1 MTRPV
6 ARVLVAGGTGFI
18 GSAVTRRL
26 REDGVDVTVAAR
38 STGTDLTDPGS
49 LANHPRFDA
58 IVHAA
63 CRASV
68 PESWIAPGSFYRDHF
83 LVTLNLLELARI
95 TGARLVL
102 ASTYVYGTAP
112 PVPVSEEAPARPH
125 SPYTASRWH
134 SEMLCRDYHRDHG
147 VATDVLRVF
156 NAYGPGQR
164 REFVVPAVVAG
175 ALGGRIELAAREP
188 RRDFVHVDDIARAV
202 ALALLRTGSTFDVF
216 NVGTGQSHSLGDLAL
231 KAARLA
237 GRAVQIVCTGERRE
251 REVQDARADVRKAS
265 NVLGWRAR
273 IGLDDGL
280 TGLLRSERSGT

>member
-1 MTRPV
+1 MIRRT
-6 ARVLVAGGTGFI
+6 ASVLVAGGTGFI
-18 GSAVTRRL
+18 GSAVARRL
-26 REDGVDVTVAAR
+26 RNDGVDVSIAAR
-38 STGTDLTDPGS
+38 ATGVDLTDPRAVAG
-49 LANHPRFDA
+49 LGAFDA

-68 PESWIAPGSFYRDHF
+68 PESWSSPAAFYRDHF
-83 LVTLNLLELARI
+83 LVTLNLLELARA

-134 SEMLCRDYHRDHG
+134 SELLCRGYHRDHG
-147 VATDVLRVF
+147 VATDVLRIF

-188 RRDFVHVDDIARAV
+188 RRDFVHVDDVAHAV
-202 ALALLRTGSTFDVF
+202 ALALARSERSYAVF
-216 NVGTGQSHSLGDLAL
+216 NVGTGTSRSLGEL
-231 KAARLA
+231 AARVASLS
-237 GRAVQIVCTGERRE
+237 GRAVEIVCSGVRRE
-251 REVQDARADVRKAS
+251 HEVPDARADVSKAAR
-265 NVLGWRAR
+265 VLGWRAQ
-273 IGLDDGL
+273 IGLDEGL
-280 TGLLRSERSGT
+280 AGLLRAERSGA